1 MNRALPVN
9 ENQMDLVFQALANV
23 TRRALLARLRGG
35 PARVTE
41 LAKPFNMSLNAI
53 SKHLIVLEHAGL
65 ITRSSAGRVQYCR
78 LGAKPMAQA
87 SNWLLTYQEFWDE
100 NLNKL
105 TRFVE
110 SGADLKEK

>member
-1 MNRALPVN
+1 M
-9 ENQMDLVFQALANV
+9 
-23 TRRALLARLRGG
+23 
-35 PARVTE
+35 TE

-65 ITRSSAGRVQYCR
+65 VTRSFNGSVQYCS
-78 LGAKPMAQA
+78 LGARPMAQA
-87 SNWLLTYQEFWDE
+87 SGWLLTYQEFWDE
-100 NLNKL
+100 NLNHL